1 MSAAGSEAAAG
12 GASVSLADLEA
23 AVARGRGVLFAEP
36 ALVGRPSYVGR
47 DLIAKNSEFTAETMD
62 SRG

>member
-1 MSAAGSEAAAG
+1 MASRAHIE
-12 GASVSLADLEA
+12 GAL
-23 AVARGRGVLFAEP
+23 ARGRGVLFAEP

-62 SRG
+62 DRG